1 MLWTITLGDHF
12 LYYIIINWLS
22 ILILGFI
29 TQAKSHQQSMDLD
42 HLGKT
47 ALSDCLFGAAI
58 TTLILI
64 SRERLLKNLGKMVRR
79 VIFREKLEK

>member
-1 MLWTITLGDHF
+1 
-12 LYYIIINWLS
+12 
-22 ILILGFI
+22 
-29 TQAKSHQQSMDLD
+29 MDLD